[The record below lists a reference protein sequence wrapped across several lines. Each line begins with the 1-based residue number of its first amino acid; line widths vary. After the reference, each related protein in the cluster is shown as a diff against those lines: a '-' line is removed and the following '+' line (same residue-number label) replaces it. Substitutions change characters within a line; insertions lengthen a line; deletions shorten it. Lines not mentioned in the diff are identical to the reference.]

1 MASPPYAHTLPDF
14 PNDPEK
20 WEPLFTAFGDLE
32 EQCQRK
38 ACKKCEHLEPDHGH
52 LNKVAF
58 WAAKFASEMFAPDST
73 EAKSAWNWG
82 YLAGL
87 WHDLGKF
94 APIWQNY
101 LKSKTDI
108 HSDEVSGKVDHSTAG
123 AQHSFQAPPFG
134 PLLSYL
140 IAGHHSGLLD
150 ARAADGVSAS
160 LENRIKKTVEQ
171 WSAPEITERDATLH
185 PPPLNPG
192 FPDAAHQVAIFARMV
207 FSSLVDADFLA
218 TESFMSPSAVKDR
231 PSWPHDILTRM
242 ADALDR
248 YIAAFDPPDTPVN
261 KQRKHILEACRAAA
275 DKPPGLFTLSVPT
288 GGGKTL
294 SSLAFALRHARANG
308 LRRVIYVI
316 PFTSIIEQNADVFR
330 HAFADLTAELG
341 HSPVIEHHS
350 NLDPKKDSTLNRLAS
365 ENWDAPLI
373 VTTNVQFFESLFAA
387 RTSHCRKL
395 HRIARSVVIFDE
407 AQTLPISFLR
417 PCLSALRALL
427 HDYGCTLV
435 LCTATQPAIT
445 YREDFKIGLPAATE
459 IIPDVAQL
467 FQVLTRTIITPISG
481 IMTDAD
487 LLTRLALHERSLLIV
502 NTRRH
507 ASELFTSLDDSSGN
521 FHLSAQMCA
530 EHRSATIREIRT
542 RLADGSPCRV
552 ISTQLIE
559 AGVDLDFPI
568 VFRSLAGL
576 DSIAQAAGR
585 CNREGRLESHGLV
598 YVFESERPIP
608 AGHLRQ
614 TADTARPLLSSPDLL
629 SPDTIRTYF
638 ENHYWKRSGEWDARQ
653 ILDEFT
659 LSNDLLGFNF
669 RTVADKFRLIDQE
682 MPSVLVPYGDEYRRI
697 TDSLR
702 HVPFPGREIFR
713 KAQRLMVQL
722 HPNTF
727 AKLLSSGAIRPIDT
741 EARFYELTDP
751 RLYHPKLGLLTDPEA
766 FYSAPENLI
775 S

>member
-1 MASPPYAHTLPDF
+1 MSQPPCAHTLPDR
-14 PNDPEK
+14 PQED
-20 WEPLFTAFGDLE
+20 WEPLFTPLGETEIQCRGRDCE
-32 EQCQRK
+32 KCQR
-38 ACKKCEHLEPDHGH
+38 LEAEHGH

-58 WAAKFASEMFAPDST
+58 WAAKFASEMFRPDST
-73 EAKSAWNWG
+73 EAKLASDWG

-94 APIWQNY
+94 APVWQNY
-101 LKSKTDI
+101 LKSKSDI
-108 HSDEVSGKVDHSTAG
+108 HSDEVLGKVDHSTAG
-123 AQHSFQAPPFG
+123 AQHSLKYPPFG
-134 PLLSYL
+134 PILSYL
-140 IAGHHSGLLD
+140 IAGHHSGLLN

-160 LENRIKKTVEQ
+160 LESRMKKAVES
-171 WSAPEITERDATLH
+171 WSAQEITASDSKLP
-185 PPPLNPG
+185 PPPLNAG
-192 FPDAAHQVAIFARMV
+192 FPDPAHQVAFFTRMV
-207 FSSLVDADFLA
+207 FSTLVDADFLA
-218 TESFMSPSAVKDR
+218 TESFMSPVAANDR
-231 PSWPHDILTRM
+231 PIWPTDILVRM

-248 YIAAFDPPDTPVN
+248 HIAAFDPPDTQVN
-261 KQRKHILEACRAAA
+261 QQRKLILEACRGAA

-294 SSLAFALRHARANG
+294 SSLAFALRHAKEND

-330 HAFADLTAELG
+330 SSFADLIEELG
-341 HSPVIEHHS
+341 HSPIIEHHS
-350 NLDPKKDSTLNRLAS
+350 NLDPEKDTTLNRLAS

-373 VTTNVQFFESLFAA
+373 ITTNVQFFESLFAA
-387 RTSHCRKL
+387 RTSQCRKL

-407 AQTLPISFLR
+407 AQTLPVSFLT

-427 HDYGCTLV
+427 HDYGSTLI

-445 YREDFKIGLPAATE
+445 YRDDFKIGLPAATE
-459 IIPDVAQL
+459 IIPNVPEL
-467 FQVLTRTIITPISG
+467 FETLARTTVTHIPG
-481 IMTDAD
+481 KLADED
-487 LLTRLALHERSLLIV
+487 LLARLALHERSLLIV
-502 NTRRH
+502 STRRH
-507 ASELFTSLDDSSGN
+507 ASELFASLEDSPGN
-521 FHLSAQMCA
+521 FHLSAQMCP
-530 EHRSATIREIRT
+530 EHRSATIREIRS
-542 RLADGSPCRV
+542 RLADGSTCRV

-559 AGVDLDFPI
+559 AGVDLDFPV

-585 CNREGRLESHGLV
+585 CNREGLLESRGQV
-598 YVFESERPIP
+598 FIFESERQIP

-614 TADTARPLLSSPDLL
+614 TADTARPLLSSSDLL

-659 LSNDLLGFNF
+659 LPNDLLGFNF

-682 MPSVLVPYGDEYRRI
+682 MPSVVVPHGDEYRSI
-697 TDSLR
+697 TSTLR
-702 HVPFPGREIFR
+702 HAPFAGREILR

-727 AKLLSSGAIRPIDT
+727 AKLVSSGAIRPIDT
-741 EARFYELTDP
+741 EARFHELTDP